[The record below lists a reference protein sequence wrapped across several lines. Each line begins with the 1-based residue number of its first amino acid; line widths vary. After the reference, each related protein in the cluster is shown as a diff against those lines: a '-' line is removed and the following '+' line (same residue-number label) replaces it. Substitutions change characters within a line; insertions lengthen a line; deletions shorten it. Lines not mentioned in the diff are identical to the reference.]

1 MTEETV
7 HGFKKVL
14 QRHLDQCSLGT
25 ITNRLRKNQN
35 KFHGYDIEKEQ
46 RIHMLRLELDQ
57 LIMADWEKENHL
69 ILIKNLENQL
79 VSELE
84 DMACDHVNSLSQAKL
99 LSLRRKVSL
108 GNTIKHA
115 FKGEYV
121 NLNPYIILRGDMEL
135 QSIEE
140 ESKKSQAK
148 YQENP
153 QWGAFE

>member
-1 MTEETV
+1 MTQEKV

-14 QRHLDQCSLGT
+14 ERHLEQCSLTT

-35 KFHGYDIEKEQ
+35 EFHGYNIEKEQ

-57 LIMADWEKENHL
+57 IIMADWEKENHL
-69 ILIKNLENQL
+69 IAIKDLENQL

-84 DMACDHVNSLSQAKL
+84 DMACDHVNSLSRPRL
-99 LSLRRKVSL
+99 LKLRRKVSL

-135 QSIEE
+135 QTIEE
-140 ESKKSQAK
+140 EVKKSQAK
-148 YQENP
+148 YQENS
-153 QWGAFE
+153 QWGTFG